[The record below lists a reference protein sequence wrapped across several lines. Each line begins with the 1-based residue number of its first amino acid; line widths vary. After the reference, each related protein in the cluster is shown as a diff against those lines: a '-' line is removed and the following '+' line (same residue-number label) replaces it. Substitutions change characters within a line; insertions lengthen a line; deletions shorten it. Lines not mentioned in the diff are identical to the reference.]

1 MAMTMH
7 VNIVSAEESIFSGT
21 AEELFAPAALG
32 EVGIMPRH
40 TPLLSQLKPGEIRV
54 KPEGSADIL
63 HFFVSG
69 GILEVQPHVVTVLAD
84 SAVRAKDLDEA
95 EAQAAKERAEDAMAN
110 RKADIDFARAQAEL
124 AEAEA
129 RLRMIKNLKQGS
141 HG

>member
-7 VNIVSAEESIFSGT
+7 VNIVSAEESIYSGT
-21 AEELFAPAALG
+21 AEHLFAPAALG
-32 EVGIMPRH
+32 EVGIWPRH
-40 TPLLSQLKPGEIRV
+40 TPLLSQLKPGEVRV
-54 KPEGSADIL
+54 KPEGSAETM

-69 GILEVQPHVVTVLAD
+69 GVLEVQPHVVTVLAD

-95 EAQAAKERAEDAMAN
+95 EAKAAKERAEASMAN

-129 RLRMIKNLKQGS
+129 RLRMIRNLKQGR